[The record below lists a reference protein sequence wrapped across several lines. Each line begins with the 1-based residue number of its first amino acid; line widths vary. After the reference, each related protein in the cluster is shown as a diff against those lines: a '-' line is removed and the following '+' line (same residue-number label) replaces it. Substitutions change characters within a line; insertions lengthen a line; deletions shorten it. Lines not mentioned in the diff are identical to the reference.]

1 MSDNIDKL
9 EKQTAEAE
17 ERAAKWQGQH
27 VEATIRR
34 ELTHAAE
41 EGGAYNADQLYP
53 YLRPNARLVE
63 VDGKESVRIVKT
75 DDKGQ
80 EIQFTPK
87 EAVSHLK
94 QINDLGNL
102 FKTEPAATPA
112 PVKPSKIDWSCMS
125 HEQYLTLRAKL
136 GLGPKR

>member
-1 MSDNIDKL
+1 MSDNLDELK
-9 EKQTAEAE
+9 KQTAEAE
-17 ERAAKWQGQH
+17 QRAAKWQELH
-27 VEATIRR
+27 VETTIKR

-87 EAVSHLK
+87 EAVAHLR
-94 QINDLGNL
+94 QVAELENL
-102 FKTEPAATPA
+102 FKSALPHSP
-112 PVKPSKIDWSCMS
+112 PRPR
-125 HEQYLTLRAKL
+125 LRSPTGRA
-136 GLGPKR
+136 

>member
-1 MSDNIDKL
+1 MSDNLDELK
-9 EKQTAEAE
+9 KQTAEAE
-17 ERAAKWQGQH
+17 ERAAKWQELH
-27 VEATIRR
+27 VETTIKR

-87 EAVSHLK
+87 EAVAHLR
-94 QINDLGNL
+94 QVADLENL
-102 FKTEPAATPA
+102 FKSAPAQPAPAATP
-112 PVKPSKIDWSCMS
+112 KPDWKGMT
-125 HEQYLTLRAKL
+125 HDQYLALRAKL
-136 GLGPKR
+136 GFGPKR